1 MSLRRSV
8 APSLRATHPALFL
21 VGFAVVALQSALS
34 FALAAV
40 EAPLSPVY
48 SPLFA
53 LGGPLVVAVL
63 TLPLAVG
70 LYEPIRE
77 GTDGARETLR
87 AAVRAIRR
95 RYWTVLAANLTALA
109 VAAGVALA
117 GTALAFVLG
126 TALRY
131 AQYATGDPGQ
141 PVAVLTVWGF
151 PILFAVFLAAGLP
164 VTRFADVFATY
175 EGEGPRAAWRPSAV
189 FARRKPLSFLGYAL
203 ATVVLLGTAQT
214 LQYAFAQVDD
224 VASLAAGIGAI
235 LAVGTVGFTLASA
248 LHVTYFER
256 TVAPAVQAVPRVTTR
271 WTRLAAVAVVLL
283 AAVAGAGY
291 VRAVD
296 AGAGQ
301 AELQELPDDHEA
313 AYAVAATNTRE
324 ANHRR
329 TVLARNATEPDSEWR
344 KTSESAIDYD
354 DRRASIFFYGEDPDV
369 RVGSYHG
376 EGTIAMPSGGG
387 SWRGTFG
394 PVTRERNDWTVIAMP
409 GYAVSDPTDVAP
421 VPKRGAAWSVAHS
434 NASVLVYQSTTADD
448 IRTAFSTSYAGMNG
462 ELANDS
468 YLRVVVDRERGVVD
482 TVRIRA
488 HSLDSGNA
496 YEYEMRYGA
505 GETVDVERPEAIG
518 SRSPLEW
525 AWDVLYY

>member
-8 APSLRATHPALFL
+8 APSIRAIHPALFL
-21 VGFAVVALQSALS
+21 VGFAVVALQAALS

-40 EAPLSPVY
+40 ESTLSPVY
-48 SPLFA
+48 SPLFV
-53 LGGPLVVAVL
+53 LGGPLIVAVF

-70 LYEPIRE
+70 LYEPVRE

-87 AAVRAIRR
+87 DAVRAIRR
-95 RYWTVLAANLTALA
+95 RYRTVLAANLTALA

-117 GTALAFVLG
+117 GTAIALVLG
-126 TALRY
+126 TTLRY
-131 AQYATGDPGQ
+131 AQYATGDPGR
-141 PVAVLTVWGF
+141 PVAFLTVWAF
-151 PILFAVFLAAGLP
+151 PLLFAAFLAGGVL
-164 VTRFADVFATY
+164 VTRFADVFAAY
-175 EGEGPRAAWRPSAV
+175 EGEGPRAAWRSSAV
-189 FARRKPLSFLGYAL
+189 FARRKPVSFLGYAL

-214 LQYAFAQVDD
+214 LQYALGQVDD

-235 LAVGTVGFTLASA
+235 LVVGTVGFTLASA

-256 TVAPAVQAVPRVTTR
+256 TVVPAARAVPRVTTR
-271 WTRLAAVAVVLL
+271 WTRVAAVAVVLV

-301 AELQELPDDHEA
+301 AEMQALSEDPEA
-313 AYAVAATNTRE
+313 AYAVAANNTRE

-329 TVLARNATEPDSEWR
+329 TVLARNASEADSEWR
-344 KTSESAIDYD
+344 KTSESAVDYD
-354 DRRASIFFYGEDPDV
+354 DRRVSITYYGDDPDL
-369 RVGSYHG
+369 RVGTYHS
-376 EGTIAMPSGGG
+376 EGTIAMPGGGG
-387 SWRGTFG
+387 SWQGTFD
-394 PVTRERNDWTVIAMP
+394 PVTRERNGWTVVAMP
-409 GYAVSDPTDVAP
+409 GYAVTDPTDVAP
-421 VPKRGAAWSVAHS
+421 VPDPEADWSVARANES
-434 NASVLVYQSTTADD
+434 MIVYQVADLND
-448 IRTAFSTSYAGMNG
+448 VATAFPTSYAGMNG

-468 YLRVVVDRERGVVD
+468 YLRIVVDRERGVVD

-488 HSLDSGNA
+488 HSLETGHA
-496 YEYEMRYGA
+496 YEYEMRYRA

-525 AWDVLYY
+525 VWDVLYY